1 MLWPPGAWALIDG
14 TSGPAG
20 GADGHG
26 AAREGGPGPLLLFGA
41 NPRSL
46 PFCRRVRTG
55 SAIIGCRGLAATR
68 QVPRLAAAGGGLQR
82 GTDMPN
88 HGAARQGLAGAI
100 AAELRYLRDN
110 APWIRRREEY
120 ARLAFTELDIRRLD
134 DRIDYLLEVLA
145 QLCDYSGQYD
155 AAQDFRA
162 LAARPP
168 EPEPEPERQLR
179 LVPGQ

>member
-1 MLWPPGAWALIDG
+1 
-14 TSGPAG
+14 
-20 GADGHG
+20 
-26 AAREGGPGPLLLFGA
+26 
-41 NPRSL
+41 
-46 PFCRRVRTG
+46 
-55 SAIIGCRGLAATR
+55 
-68 QVPRLAAAGGGLQR
+68 
-82 GTDMPN
+82 MPN

>member
-1 MLWPPGAWALIDG
+1 M
-14 TSGPAG
+14 
-20 GADGHG
+20 
-26 AAREGGPGPLLLFGA
+26 AARYLRLHRRLWLVRWAALPFRA
-41 NPRSL
+41 NLRSL
-46 PFCRRVRTG
+46 PFCRRRCAG
-55 SAIIGCRGLAATR
+55 SAIIGCRGR
-68 QVPRLAAAGGGLQR
+68 AAARRAPRRAAPGGGLER
-82 GTDMPN
+82 GLTLPN

-100 AAELRYLRDN
+100 AAELRYLRDK

-179 LVPGQ
+179 LVHGP